1 MPNAAW
7 SISAASQWG
16 VAMGERWSAAEDGRP
31 EGQWL
36 TAVPWAELPVVDLTG
51 LGERF
56 DRIVVLSAHPDDE
69 TLGLG
74 ATLAALAATGAA
86 IEVVIA
92 TRGEAS
98 HPHSPC
104 LSRTDLADVRSD
116 ELTAALDELGL
127 APAEHWGLP
136 DGRLGEADTHLA
148 LKELIDDLLQ
158 WHRHEGL
165 LLVAPWSHDG
175 RADHDA
181 LGRVARAAAVDTGV
195 SCIAYPVWLWHWG
208 THEDLPVADLV
219 LSCPG
224 ADALHRRGRAL
235 DCFESQHTPFGRA
248 PGAGPVL
255 TGQARQRAERVAD
268 VLIDPDGALPHRR
281 VPGTVAPGEFNAMF
295 EHGDDPWHVETSW
308 YEARRQAL
316 VEAILPHQ
324 MLGRVLDLGC
334 STGRLTAALAA
345 QAREVVA
352 VDHSAEALRV
362 ARDRHITNVD
372 WRQGSLPSV
381 LPELEGPVDLVVL
394 SEVGYFLDG
403 AALMATLS
411 AVMSLLDGDGTVLAA
426 HWRRPTREIPLDGRL
441 VEAQLDS
448 LWPTTAR
455 YTDDDVTITLSA
467 PHRPAVTRGG
477 R

>member
-7 SISAASQWG
+7 QTSAASRWEADVG
-16 VAMGERWSAAEDGRP
+16 DRWSAAAAGRP

-36 TAVPWAELPVVDLTG
+36 TTVPWDELPVVDLTG
-51 LGERF
+51 LADRF

-74 ATLAALAATGAA
+74 ATLAALAATGPA
-86 IEVVIA
+86 IEVVVA

-104 LSRTDLADVRSD
+104 ISRAGLAEVRGD

-136 DGRLGEADTHLA
+136 DGRLGEADTNLA
-148 LKELIDDLLQ
+148 LQALVDDLLQ
-158 WHRHEGL
+158 RHRHERL
-165 LLVAPWSHDG
+165 LLAAPWSHDG
-175 RADHDA
+175 HADHDA
-181 LGRVARAAAVDTGV
+181 LGWVAQAAADDAAVACV
-195 SCIAYPVWLWHWG
+195 SYPVWLWHWG
-208 THEDLPVADLV
+208 TDEDLPVADLV

-224 ADALHRRGRAL
+224 AEALHRRARAL

-255 TGQARQRAERVAD
+255 TSQARQRAARVAE
-268 VLIDPDGALPHRR
+268 VLIDPDGVLPHRR
-281 VPGTVAPGEFNAMF
+281 VPGAVAPGEFDAMF

-316 VEAILPHQ
+316 VEAILPHET
-324 MLGRVLDLGC
+324 LGRVLDLGC

-345 QAREVVA
+345 RAREVVA

-362 ARDRHITNVD
+362 ARDRHITNVE
-372 WRQGSLPSV
+372 WRQGSLSSV
-381 LPELEGPVDLVVL
+381 LPELEGPFDLVVL

-403 AALMATLS
+403 AALLATLS
-411 AVMSLLDGDGTVLAA
+411 AVTSLLEADGTVLAA

-441 VEAQLDS
+441 VEAQVDS

-467 PHRPAVTRGG
+467 PHRPVAPRGG
-477 R
+477 L